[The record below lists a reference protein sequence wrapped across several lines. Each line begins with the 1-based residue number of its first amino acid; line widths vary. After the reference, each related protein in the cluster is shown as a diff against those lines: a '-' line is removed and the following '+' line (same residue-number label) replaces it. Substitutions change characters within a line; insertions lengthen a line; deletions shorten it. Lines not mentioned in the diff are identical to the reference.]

1 MALLCRPRGG
11 LPEPPRRRLLQG
23 ADCGVSKSFS
33 SRSEADTGRY
43 NRLARR
49 SIFFDITAMDPD
61 PAHAAEDLWVFA
73 YGSLMWRPDF
83 PFMER
88 VEARLLGAHR
98 ALCVYS
104 FVHRGTPERPGL
116 VLGLDRGGTCRG
128 IAYRVAAK
136 ERHDTLAY
144 LRAREQVTSVYR
156 ESIRPIWLRRQP
168 ERRVSGLCYM
178 VDRGHVQ
185 YAGRLSLE
193 QQLHHVRQGHGQS
206 GANRDYVIATVG
218 ALEQLGYRETEL
230 HLLAARLAGTHEAS
244 ASSIPPSS

>member
-1 MALLCRPRGG
+1 
-11 LPEPPRRRLLQG
+11 
-23 ADCGVSKSFS
+23 
-33 SRSEADTGRY
+33 
-43 NRLARR
+43 
-49 SIFFDITAMDPD
+49 MDPTL
-61 PAHAAEDLWVFA
+61 AHAPGDLWVFG

-83 PFMER
+83 PFLER
-88 VEARLLGAHR
+88 VEARLIGAHR

-116 VLGLDRGGTCRG
+116 VLGLDHGGTCRG
-128 IAYRVAAK
+128 IAYRVAAA
-136 ERHDTLAY
+136 ERARTIDY

-156 ESIRPIWLRRQP
+156 ECMRPIWLKRETAQ
-168 ERRVSGLCYM
+168 RVPALCYM

-218 ALEQLGYRETEL
+218 ALEQLGYRETQL

-244 ASSIPPSS
+244 PASRPSV